1 MNCAIAH
8 KGIVRTIS
16 DDMITV
22 AIAAESAC
30 GDCHAKT
37 ICGFS
42 EVSEKLVH
50 VQNNSARN
58 VQVGDEVRVAMDST
72 LGTKAVL
79 LAYIIPLFILIATLF
94 ILLQFTTDIL
104 ATTIALALVAYH
116 FLILH
121 KNKNKLERKFSFSI
135 IQ

>member
-58 VQVGDEVRVAMDST
+58 VQVGDEVAVAMDST

-94 ILLQFTTDIL
+94 ILLQFTTDLL
-104 ATTIALALVAYH
+104 ATTIALALVACH